1 MSVPDSL
8 SMTFRSPFVVLS
20 ALLVAMMSGGI
31 GISAQQAS
39 TAPSISAVPSHG
51 ATEQRAVL
59 DRYCVTCHN
68 SRLKTGGLA
77 LDSAD
82 VAHPPSA
89 VQGRSISAR

>member
-1 MSVPDSL
+1 
-8 SMTFRSPFVVLS
+8 MTFRSPFVALS
-20 ALLVAMMSGGI
+20 AVLVAMMSGGI
-31 GISAQQAS
+31 RMSAQQAS
-39 TAPSISAVPSHG
+39 PAPSISAVASHG
-51 ATEQRAVL
+51 GADQRAVL

-89 VQGRSISAR
+89 VGIWE